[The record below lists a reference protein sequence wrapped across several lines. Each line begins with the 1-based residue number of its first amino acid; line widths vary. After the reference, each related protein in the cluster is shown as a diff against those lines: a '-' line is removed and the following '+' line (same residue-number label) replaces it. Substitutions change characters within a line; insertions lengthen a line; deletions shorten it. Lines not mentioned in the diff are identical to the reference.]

1 MIKSRNIQIS
11 FLFPYIKN
19 TLTEIYKDLITF
31 LRDAYH
37 DLPTRFRIFLI
48 ATPFASN
55 KQMKKLYDTQM
66 FETKGLFPEQ
76 KKRIKRITQH
86 KNLNKNLAIY
96 LASNA
101 KGEYIINSLLKNK
114 SIPRE
119 CRVIIALRKGEFR
132 PQQELWRRYR

>member
-1 MIKSRNIQIS
+1 MKLNRLKAS
-11 FLFPYIKN
+11 FLFLKIKN
-19 TLTEIYKDLITF
+19 DLATA
-31 LRDAYH
+31 LVDAYH

-55 KQMKKLYDTQM
+55 KQMKKLYDTKM

-76 KKRIKRITQH
+76 RKRIKRITQH
-86 KNLNKNLAIY
+86 RNLNKNLAIY

-101 KGEYIINSLLKNK
+101 KGEYIIDSLLKNK

-119 CRVIIALRKGEFR
+119 CRVIIALRKGEFY
-132 PQQELWRRYR
+132 PQQERWRRYK